1 MNVLTRTLLATI
13 LAFAGAYAGATTLK
27 LTETCDRD
35 AESVPVGFK
44 GHNVDRIAREVGK
57 VMTAKDQYETSE
69 MFSQRMAN
77 SFQKLPLAI
86 SSGELCWVDEDQ
98 ISTQYDA
105 EVQTLW
111 VSVMSTYKQRWFDGK
126 SSRESL
132 HIYVSERNRKDSTYI
147 ASNAYGATR
156 KVSKLERDAT
166 FLSFDP
172 VSTFDLLGSAN
183 VSQKLLGYAV
193 PVQLTPT
200 EARELHEK
208 VHVAYHFRISY
219 PYIGAYNEIELPKLD
234 WPFERRI
241 NQTFVISQLR
251 GISVINAKTGKV
263 LHRLSF

>member
-1 MNVLTRTLLATI
+1 MNVLTKTFLATVI
-13 LAFAGAYAGATTLK
+13 AFAGAHAGAKTLK
-27 LTETCDRD
+27 LTEACDRN
-35 AESVPVGFK
+35 AERVPVGFK
-44 GHNVDRIAREVGK
+44 GHNVDQIAREVGK

-69 MFSQRMAN
+69 MFTERMAN

-98 ISTQYDA
+98 IATQYDA
-105 EVQTLW
+105 EAQTLW

-132 HIYVSERNRKDSTYI
+132 HIYVSERNRKDSTYV

-172 VSTFDLLGSAN
+172 ASTFGLLGSAN
-183 VSQKLLGYAV
+183 LPQFLGYAV

-200 EARELHEK
+200 EARALHEK
-208 VHVAYHFRISY
+208 VHVIYHFRISD
-219 PYIGAYNEIELPKLD
+219 PYIGAHNEIESPKLD

-241 NQTFVISQLR
+241 KQTLVISELR

>member
-1 MNVLTRTLLATI
+1 MNVLTKTLLATVI
-13 LAFAGAYAGATTLK
+13 AFTGAYAGAKTLK
-27 LTETCDRD
+27 LTEACDRN
-35 AESVPVGFK
+35 AESVPVSFK
-44 GHNVDRIAREVGK
+44 GHNVDQIAREVGK

-69 MFSQRMAN
+69 MFSERKAN

-86 SSGELCWVDEDQ
+86 SSGELCWVDDDQ
-98 ISTQYDA
+98 IATQYDA
-105 EVQTLW
+105 EAQTLW
-111 VSVMSTYKQRWFDGK
+111 VYVMRTYKQRWFDGK

-132 HIYVSERNRKDSTYI
+132 QIYVSERNRKDSTYV
-147 ASNAYGATR
+147 ASNSYGATR

-172 VSTFDLLGSAN
+172 VLTFGLLDSAN

-200 EARELHEK
+200 EARVLHEK
-208 VHVAYHFRISY
+208 VHVAYHFRISD
-219 PYIGAYNEIELPKLD
+219 PYIGAYDEIELPKLD
-234 WPFERRI
+234 WPFDRRTR
-241 NQTFVISQLR
+241 QTLVISELR